1 MEPCNRNYTYT
12 YTYKKEPCQYVF
24 TYNEEAQ
31 WPSRTSC
38 AQVLEFHKTILV
50 MTKRRS
56 FLGQTNPYKHQRQ
69 NEMDGKIY
77 QNIKFNPLLTHTFL
91 PQYN

>member
-12 YTYKKEPCQYVF
+12 YIKEPCQYVF

-31 WPSRTSC
+31 CPWRTSC
-38 AQVLEFHKTILV
+38 AQVLEFHKAILV
-50 MTKRRS
+50 MTRRRS
-56 FLGQTNPYKHQRQ
+56 FLGQTNPYKHRRQ
-69 NEMDGKIY
+69 NEMDSKIY
-77 QNIKFNPLLTHTFL
+77 QNMKFNLLLTHTFL